1 MLNNH
6 PDIKHVTGCFAYL
19 VVFSTDKPAA
29 ISRVDVGGTTYVQ
42 TKDGVLEK
50 ISDSQTRSV
59 VK

>member
-1 MLNNH
+1 MWQGVN
-6 PDIKHVTGCFAYL
+6 CFAYL